1 MLFPPRK
8 SSPYSPTG
16 LGQYFAIIDA
26 ISQDATPNRLYIYVL
41 NVCVLAD
48 NIGLEVFNI
57 LADHSPRNIPVCL
70 KLATT
75 G

>member
-1 MLFPPRK
+1 MQLSAEFPL
-8 SSPYSPTG
+8 PYSYQVLCSDSPTG

-48 NIGLEVFNI
+48 NIGLEVAI
-57 LADHSPRNIPVCL
+57 
-70 KLATT
+70 
-75 G
+75 